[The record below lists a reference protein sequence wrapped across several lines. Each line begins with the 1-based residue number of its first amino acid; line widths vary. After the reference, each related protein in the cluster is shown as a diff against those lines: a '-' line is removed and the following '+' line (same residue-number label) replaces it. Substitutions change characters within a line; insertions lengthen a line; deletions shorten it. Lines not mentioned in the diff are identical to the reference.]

1 MRVDSPAYTLAFA
14 TVVCVVCALFVS
26 GASVLLKDRQEINR
40 LLYLR
45 KNVLQ
50 AAGLTRPGERI
61 STEQALELFD
71 RRIQPRLVDLGS
83 GEYVTGIDA
92 ESYHQREARGD
103 PDSSRPVAD
112 NPAGVRRIPHL
123 AKVYLVQDQDRDSFS
138 QVVIPVEGL
147 GLYGTLYGFLALER
161 DTSTIGGIAFYE
173 NRETPGLGG
182 EVDNPRWR
190 ARWPGRKAF
199 DEQWQPAIRLVK
211 GQVGSPAQD
220 PYEVDALSGAT
231 MTSKGVTEMLHFW
244 LSGQGFGPYL
254 EKARMRGVF

>member
-1 MRVDSPAYTLAFA
+1 VKVDSPAYTLAFA
-14 TVVCVVCALFVS
+14 TLVCVVCALFVS
-26 GASVLLKDRQEINR
+26 SASVLLKDRQEINR

-50 AAGLTRPGERI
+50 AAGLTEPGQRL
-61 STEQALELFD
+61 STEQALTLFN
-71 RRIQPRLVDLGS
+71 RHIRPRLVDLRS
-83 GEYVTGIDA
+83 GEYVSGMDV
-92 ESYHQREARGD
+92 ESYQQRAARGD
-103 PDSSRPVAD
+103 PDSSRPVGD

-123 AKVYLVQDQDRDSFS
+123 AKVYLVEDQGEVK

-161 DTSTIGGIAFYE
+161 DTRTISGIAFYE

-190 ARWPGRKAF
+190 ALWPGRQAF
-199 DEQWQPAIRLVK
+199 DNQWQPAIRLVK
-211 GQVGSPAQD
+211 GQVGGPAEN

-231 MTSKGVTEMLHFW
+231 ITSNAVTELLRFW

-254 EKARMRGVF
+254 EKARTRGVF

>member
-1 MRVDSPAYTLAFA
+1 MKVDSPAYTLAFA

-26 GASVLLKDRQEINR
+26 AASVLLKDRQEINS

-61 STEQALELFD
+61 STEQALELFN

-83 GEYVTGIDA
+83 GEYVTGVDV
-92 ESYHQREARGD
+92 ESYQQRAARSD
-103 PDSSRPVAD
+103 PESSRPVGD

-123 AKVYLVQDQDRDSFS
+123 AKVYLVEDQGEVS

-161 DTSTIGGIAFYE
+161 DTRTIAGIAFYE

-190 ARWPGRKAF
+190 ARWPGRQAF
-199 DEQWQPAIRLVK
+199 DDQWQPAITT
-211 GQVGSPAQD
+211 G
-220 PYEVDALSGAT
+220 E
-231 MTSKGVTEMLHFW
+231 
-244 LSGQGFGPYL
+244 GPG
-254 EKARMRGVF
+254 RGPGGEPL

>member
-1 MRVDSPAYTLAFA
+1 MKVDSPAYTLAFA
-14 TVVCVVCALFVS
+14 TLVCVVCALFVS
-26 GASVLLKDRQEINR
+26 AASVLLKDRQEINR

-50 AAGLTRPGERI
+50 AAGLTEPGQRL
-61 STEQALELFD
+61 STEQALALFN
-71 RRIQPRLVDLGS
+71 RRIQPRLVDLRT
-83 GEYVTGIDA
+83 GEYVSGIDV
-92 ESYHQREARGD
+92 ESYEQRAARSD
-103 PDSSRPVAD
+103 PESSRAADD

-123 AKVYLVQDQDRDSFS
+123 AKVYLVEDQGSVS
-138 QVVIPVEGL
+138 HVVIPVEGL

-161 DTSTIGGIAFYE
+161 DTRTIAGIAFYE

-190 ARWPGRKAF
+190 ALWPGRQAF
-199 DEQWQPAIRLVK
+199 DDQWQPAIQLVK
-211 GQVGSPAQD
+211 GRAGGPAEN

-231 MTSKGVTEMLHFW
+231 ITSNAVTELLRFW

-254 EKARMRGVF
+254 EKARTRGVF

>member
-1 MRVDSPAYTLAFA
+1 MKVDSPAYTLAFA
-14 TVVCVVCALFVS
+14 TLVCVVCALFVS

-50 AAGLTRPGERI
+50 AAGLTQPGKRL
-61 STEQALELFD
+61 STEQALALFN
-71 RRIQPRLVDLGS
+71 RHIRPRLVDLSS
-83 GEYVTGIDA
+83 GEYVSGIDV
-92 ESYHQREARGD
+92 ESYQQRAARGD

-123 AKVYLVQDQDRDSFS
+123 AKVYLVEDQGEIS

-161 DTSTIGGIAFYE
+161 DTRTIAGIAFYE

-190 ARWPGRKAF
+190 ARWPGRQAF
-199 DEQWQPAIRLVK
+199 DDQWQPAIRLVK
-211 GQVGSPAQD
+211 GQVGSPAEN

-231 MTSKGVTEMLHFW
+231 ITSNGVTELLRFW

-254 EKARMRGVF
+254 EKARTRGVF